1 MAKLF
6 PRVMSFILYL
16 ILIAMPPQ
24 IMFGQYMNNKK
35 HKRTQFTAL
44 QLDKLE
50 ETFSQSQYVSTQMR
64 QSLSQQ
70 LGLSD
75 SSIKVKRKKIYT

>member
-1 MAKLF
+1 MCIAVMAKLV
-6 PRVMSFILYL
+6 PLSFILYL
-16 ILIAMPPQ
+16 ILIAMLSQ
-24 IMFGQYMNNKK
+24 IMSGQHMNNKE

-50 ETFSQSQYVSTQMR
+50 KTFSQSQYVSARMR

-75 SSIKVKRKKIYT
+75 SSIKVKR